1 MYTNNRKGRRMK
13 NNLIYA
19 GILLL
24 LCVFS
29 GCRNE
34 AAEEKE
40 KISSIELD
48 TESVTLGVNE
58 EVIVRIK
65 AGTEA
70 AKKNEQIKFTA
81 TPEGFVE
88 IREPNNDGFVIKGIK
103 GGSTI
108 IRIESKYVVKLL
120 EVKILG
126 EDVLARYIKL
136 EKPVIEVN
144 EGSRVTTSVSLYGGI
159 TEGDDNLLFDW
170 RLESGK
176 NNIGISATG
185 NIAVIQ
191 GIERGYQEINIS
203 HPRSDFTNKILVFVK
218 GIDEEIK
225 YIYRESNILM
235 LPNDGQYH
243 DFDVALINGVPSDAV
258 GFEYSVVQGQGNIEI
273 SGSQTKC
280 NVLGVRSGASIIR
293 VHHDLAVVDFD
304 VRVIV
309 YDVDMPYIALD
320 QSFVLLSVQESARV
334 TAEVMYARNGTAH
347 KGQFHY
353 QIIENDAVVADEN
366 QSIIE
371 VIQTNESFYI
381 RAKRMGTARIVISN
395 EQAEMAREALVVVRE
410 DAAYRDDYYITT
422 TQNVITTQ
430 VGAGMTRLYVTLV
443 NGNQGHANGFI
454 WDVDDS
460 SVAKLYTNH
469 GTARNRAQVQQVF
482 EAYAEIEPLKAG
494 AAKIVITNSSFPET
508 QAQVI
513 VRVYPKG
520 TFANPPVQVG
530 YDGLIKVE
538 YGNPHTVNLRVTA
551 GSESEV
557 GDLNWEIAD
566 TGIATLYGNAH
577 STVNVLSA
585 VRQNDGGITR
595 MKVTGDNLEF
605 PHESIVIAGDED
617 YINRTQII
625 YVDSIYQ
632 KVVEQQT
639 IDVHVLNSKTKSDG
653 KPDESWQPYGFSAQV
668 AKPDIAYA
676 VMVQNVLKIMGKE
689 RGETDI
695 VVSHSGAANESITLY
710 VRVEPAGISIDQ
722 PYYISG
728 DDIKGVVRAIPTEF
742 SVSMPGA
749 PDSELNKLA
758 WRSDDSSVVTIGGGS
773 GPAALLTGKVS
784 GRQAKVWVSHR
795 NNKAEEKP
803 ILVYVVDSAEDLRN
817 VVLGAKQENYLL
829 KTGQEQLVTIITNAN
844 DAQKRNISWS
854 VSTKPGDPAP
864 VTIDP
869 HYDSAM
875 IRAVTAGNATL
886 EVTYTDYDENGA
898 PTGKHTL
905 PLSIYVSVV
914 DALGADKII
923 RGPAV
928 IEIIRGESKIIGVE
942 HLNLT
947 QDEIMGIKWA
957 VEAEGDPLAN
967 MEGNGDSAYLYG
979 LRKGVGKVKIWQD
992 RLRYEHYATLIC
1004 ANSLEELASMYVMG
1018 VDSSYQKMMIGEE
1031 KKVKLTFGSN
1041 GFPETAKRNLVWT
1054 ADSSGKVKIA
1064 GSPGESVSIIAQEPG
1079 EATVKVRD
1087 ANNPKVSFNEEIEIK
1102 FLVIDPNHSSLEF
1115 RGHQKMVGIVV
1126 GQSKQVGMRL
1136 FDNDEEIKN
1145 YGLWEHETEKANI
1158 VNVNRVDGDPSGQ
1171 VLDIRALSVG
1181 ESYITVRYDDKVSA
1195 KILVYTALTANDLE
1209 NYYPILVEK
1218 TNYLLQIGQTAV
1230 VRIETMEEKDAENFS
1245 KVSWGV
1251 DNAGVIGNANFNGQ
1265 KEVTIRGAQAGNC
1278 VISVNYNNETKARI
1292 FITVVSN
1299 DVIDMEKYIV
1309 TENIIGMVINEQ
1321 KTTKVFSNLGSE
1333 ASKIV
1338 WESLNQSIVSVSG
1351 TGEEARLTANTVGE
1365 TYVTVTY
1372 GSWLKRHIR
1381 VYVCAG
1387 KPNVESYRAMNME
1400 NQYYRAGVGETL
1412 MLPVYFAQVK
1422 STVATMWV
1430 DKYENKVVRFSP
1442 QENGSKIEVT
1452 TQSEGVA
1459 VLEAIN
1465 TGISDPSHVLR
1476 IYIEVSNQYNG
1487 APRPVVDRFLTISRT
1502 IYVMNPDNKDEE
1514 LNLRVSGVG
1523 YTVEEL
1529 AGVTWELMS
1538 GGDYISIYPNG
1549 QECRVRVNPVG
1560 KEGTAEIRVSKTE
1573 NEVLIKIVVSKTG
1586 MLGFPHIVGEDTV
1599 RVGMGGKVLIPYE
1612 VAEAVNY
1619 DLNAFFVQ
1627 VMNGGELISAKFNQN
1642 ILEVEGKMSGQA
1654 KLRITCVPVCSA
1666 SHYKDVA
1673 VQVTTTMDGIVY
1685 LTTRDNFTQVK
1696 IGEVKTLNVEMVG
1709 MENSGDAGYRWFID
1723 EADEEYKSYL
1733 QLNYTG
1739 RQAQVTGLKAGAG
1752 KTVRIK
1758 IQNKLYVDPMFDLVI
1773 YVRISDNFFN
1783 NIYLTT
1789 NKNIVSI
1796 VEGKSTY
1803 LTAELVNGEP
1813 GEENKISWIS
1823 FNTDVAEAYGAG
1835 TQAYIMGKKV
1845 GFARVQAQYSNA
1857 VNDFIEILVIVEKD
1871 TTGEGIYITSGDT
1884 LVQLKPGDTREVS
1897 VRLVGGG
1904 LGDEAGFRWEVYT
1917 QTPVIAGKEVVQII
1931 GGLSGIDRTFIKG
1944 INEGQATIRVT
1955 HPARTSYVLEMMIY
1969 VQEYNKVEFNTK
1981 TLTVKQGEE
1990 KVVRVS
1996 MPPNTQLIYTVS
2008 NDELISLSDKGPT
2021 SSVFLVIKGIRK
2033 GICTVQVNA
2042 TDKMLSDEM
2051 IVTVEEV
2058 NNRLLQYI
2066 ETNDTIFNMVDW
2078 ESAANRV
2085 MVSGLPVGEKEG
2097 GGEFTEADSLG
2108 LQWEITGGKEFIEFD
2123 AVSAGSATKAAGKI
2137 ASVKSKR
2144 TGTAQITVKHNEMK
2158 DYAKNIYV
2166 NVIPYD
2172 AHFMLSPSFAGMR
2185 VYEDAPFTVNITGN
2199 NIDLDDYKKVT
2210 WRLLPNEKSVR
2221 GVEFVG
2227 ESGDGLYEITGRKS
2241 QSVRVLAKNEGIYKI
2256 KVLYDGHELEG
2267 LIYVEP
2273 PKALEVYDESF
2284 VKVVPGTTVFIGLY
2298 HEPLLSPGA
2307 QFTVNTDYNAFA
2319 DIGYY
2324 GPIRRK
2330 DANDIIGPVDTSL
2343 LPADRTY
2350 NGDYGQKVT
2359 YPIMSAFTPNAQKA
2373 ILDQNYNALLVV
2385 HGKDREGY
2393 TQIKITYMNIERI
2406 VTIHNSNDYSF
2417 NMVGI
2422 TQINNVKYP
2431 DIYKTTSVR
2440 GKPGDKVTIKYEIAP
2455 MQSEIRH
2462 GNIVD
2467 YQGESLSFNGSEM
2480 LPGNELQVLPGGRQ
2494 LVVFGSDSM
2503 DFINQT
2509 ITFTLKQCGYA
2520 LLRFE
2525 NVFYNSMG
2533 KYLEIPV
2540 FICYD
2545 KINVEWK
2552 AQRTGKSRLDEL
2564 SNAIYIANNE
2574 TLYINIETGNDT
2586 VNNGNICVKGYPGD
2600 DLDFVEIKMSNS
2612 NSSVKEEKKGAT
2624 YTSPSSMGSKKINFG
2639 YWERNTNVF
2648 RFRITGDSSL
2658 GSTNGKNILQEV
2670 TYIGTLEVS
2679 YVYSNG
2685 GIKKTDNTVIKRF
2698 LVYTERW

>member
-1 MYTNNRKGRRMK
+1 MK
-13 NNLIYA
+13 SLIYA
-19 GILLL
+19 GILFL
-24 LCVFS
+24 LCVFL

-108 IRIESKYVVKLL
+108 IRIESKHVVKLL

-126 EDVLARYIKL
+126 ENVLARYIKL

-159 TEGDDNLLFDW
+159 TEGDDNLLFNW
-170 RLESGK
+170 QIETGK

-191 GIERGYQEINIS
+191 GIERGYQELHIS
-203 HPRSDFTNKILVFVK
+203 HPRSDFANKILVFVK
-218 GIDEEIK
+218 GVDEEIK

-243 DFDVALINGVPSDAV
+243 DFDVALINGVPGDAV
-258 GFEYSVVQGQGNIEI
+258 GFGYSVVQGQENIEI

-280 NVLGVRSGASIIR
+280 NVLGIRSGVSIIR

-334 TAEVMYARNGTAH
+334 TAEVMYARNGIAH

-353 QIIENDAVVADEN
+353 QIIENDAIVEDES

-381 RAKRMGTARIVISN
+381 RAKRTGTARIVISN
-395 EQAEMAREALVVVRE
+395 EQTEMAREVLVVVRE
-410 DAAYRDDYYITT
+410 DAVYRDDYYITT

-430 VGAGMTRLYVTLV
+430 IGAGMTRLYVTLV
-443 NGNQGHANGFI
+443 NGNQGHANSFI

-460 SVAKLYTNH
+460 SVVKLYTNH

-482 EAYAEIEPLKAG
+482 EAYADIEPLKVG

-508 QAQVI
+508 QVQVI

-538 YGNPHTVNLRVTA
+538 YGHPHTVNLRITA
-551 GSESEV
+551 GSEPEV
-557 GDLNWEIAD
+557 GNLDWEIED
-566 TGIATLYGNAH
+566 TSIAALYGNAH

-585 VRQNDGGITR
+585 VRQNEGGITKMR
-595 MKVTGDNLEF
+595 VTGDNLEF
-605 PHESIVIAGDED
+605 PHESIVIAGDAD
-617 YINRTQII
+617 YISRTQII
-625 YVDSIYQ
+625 YVDNIYQ

-653 KPDESWQPYGFSAQV
+653 KPDESWQPSGFSAQV
-668 AKPDIAYA
+668 SKPNVAYA

-695 VVSHSGAANESITLY
+695 VISHSGAANESITLH
-710 VRVEPAGISIDQ
+710 VRVEPANISIAQ

-728 DDIKGVVRAIPTEF
+728 DDIKGVVRTIPAEF

-749 PDSELNKLA
+749 PDSELNKLV
-758 WRSDDSSVVTIGGGS
+758 WRSDDTSVVTASGS
-773 GPAALLTGKVS
+773 GPSALLTGMVS
-784 GRQAKVWVSHR
+784 GRQAKVWVSHKD
-795 NNKAEEKP
+795 NKAEEKP
-803 ILVYVVDSAEDLRN
+803 ILVYVVNSIEDLKN

-829 KTGQEQLVTIITNAN
+829 RTGQEQLVTIITNAN
-844 DAQKRNISWS
+844 DAQKRHIDWR
-854 VSTKPGDPAP
+854 VVTRPGDPAP

-875 IRAVTAGNATL
+875 IRAVAAGNATL
-886 EVTYTDYDENGA
+886 EVTYTDYDENNV
-898 PTGKHTL
+898 PTGKYTL

-914 DALGADKII
+914 DALGADKVIK
-923 RGPAV
+923 GPAV
-928 IEIIRGESKIIGVE
+928 IELIRGESKIVGLE
-942 HLNLT
+942 YLNLT
-947 QDEIMGIKWA
+947 QAELMDIKWS
-957 VEAEGDPLAN
+957 VEVGAGEDPLAN
-967 MEGNGDSAYLYG
+967 IEGNGDSAYLYG
-979 LRKGVGKVKIWQD
+979 LRRGVGKVKIWQNN
-992 RLRYEHYATLIC
+992 LRWEHYATLIC
-1004 ANSLEELASMYVMG
+1004 ADSLEELASMYVMG
-1018 VDSSYQKMMIGEE
+1018 VDSSYQKMLLGEE
-1031 KKVKLTFGSN
+1031 KKVKLVFGSN
-1041 GFPETAKRNLVWT
+1041 GFPETAKKNLVWT
-1054 ADSSGKVKIA
+1054 ADGSGKVRVIGK
-1064 GSPGESVSIIAQEPG
+1064 GESVSIVAQEPG
-1079 EATVKVRD
+1079 EATVKITD
-1087 ANNPKVSFNEEIEIK
+1087 TNNPMVSFNETLEMK
-1102 FLVIDPNHSSLEF
+1102 FLVIDPNRSNLEF
-1115 RGHQKMVGIVV
+1115 RGHQKMAGIVV
-1126 GQSKQVGMRL
+1126 GQNRQIEIHL
-1136 FDNDEEIKN
+1136 WDNDEEIKN
-1145 YGLWEHETEKANI
+1145 YSLWEHEVENESI
-1158 VNVNRVDGDPSGQ
+1158 IRVNRVDGDPSGQ
-1171 VLDIRALSVG
+1171 VLDVQALGVG
-1181 ESYITVRYDDKVSA
+1181 QSYITVRYKNEVSA
-1195 KILVYTALTANDLE
+1195 KILIYTALTAVDLE

-1230 VRIETMEEKDAENFS
+1230 VKIETMEEKDAANFS

-1309 TENIIGMVINEQ
+1309 TENIIGMILGER
-1321 KTTKVFSNLGSE
+1321 KTTKVFSNLGSG
-1333 ASKIV
+1333 ASNIV
-1338 WESLNQSIVSVSG
+1338 WESLTPGIVSVSG
-1351 TGEEARLTANTVGE
+1351 TGEEAQLTANAPGE
-1365 TYVTVTY
+1365 TYVTASY
-1372 GSWLKRHIR
+1372 GSWLKRYIR

-1387 KPNVESYRAMNME
+1387 KPSVDAYKAMNME
-1400 NQYYRAGVGETL
+1400 TQYYRAGLGETL
-1412 MLPVYFAQVK
+1412 ILPVYFAPVK
-1422 STVATMWV
+1422 STVPTMWV
-1430 DKYENKVVRFSP
+1430 DKYENKVVQFTP
-1442 QENGSKIEVT
+1442 QESGSKVEIVT
-1452 TQSEGVA
+1452 RNEGVA

-1465 TGISDPSHVLR
+1465 TGINDHSHVLR
-1476 IYIEVSNQYNG
+1476 IYIEVSKKYNS
-1487 APRPVVDRFLTISRT
+1487 APKPVVERFLTISRT

-1514 LNLRVSGVG
+1514 LNLRISGVG

-1529 AGVTWELMS
+1529 AGVTWELLGN

-1560 KEGTAEIRVSKTE
+1560 REGTAEIRASKTE
-1573 NEVLIKIVVSKTG
+1573 NEVVIKIVVSKTG

-1599 RVGMGGKVLIPYE
+1599 RVGMGNKVNIAYD
-1612 VAEAVNY
+1612 VAEAAGY
-1619 DLNAFFVQ
+1619 DKNRFAVQ
-1627 VMNGGELISAKFNQN
+1627 VMNGSQSVSAKFNQN

-1654 KLRITCVPVCSA
+1654 LLRITCVPVCSA
-1666 SHYKDVA
+1666 EHYKDVA
-1673 VQVTTTMDGIVY
+1673 VLVTTTIDGLVY

-1696 IGEVKTLNVEMVG
+1696 IGEVKTLNVGMVG
-1709 MENSGDAGYRWFID
+1709 LENSGDAGYKWSID
-1723 EADEEYKSYL
+1723 ETDEEYKSYL

-1758 IQNKLYVDPMFDLVI
+1758 VQNELYVDPMFDLLI

-1783 NIYLTT
+1783 NMYLTT
-1789 NKNIVSI
+1789 DKNIVSV
-1796 VEGKSTY
+1796 VEGKSMY
-1803 LTAELVNGEP
+1803 LTAELVNGVP
-1813 GEENKISWIS
+1813 GEESNIGWVSY
-1823 FNTDVAEAYGAG
+1823 NTDVADVHGAG
-1835 TQAYIMGKKV
+1835 AQAYIIGKKA
-1845 GFARVQAQYSNA
+1845 GFARIQAQYTRA
-1857 VNDFIEILVIVEKD
+1857 INDFIEILVIVEKD

-1897 VRLVGGG
+1897 VRLIGGG
-1904 LGDEAGFRWEVYT
+1904 SGDEAGFRWEVYT

-1931 GGLSGIDRTFIKG
+1931 GGLSGIDKTYIKG

-1955 HPARTSYVLEMMIY
+1955 HPARTSYILEMKIY
-1969 VQEYNKVEFNTK
+1969 VQEYNKVEFSAK

-1996 MPPNTQLIYTVS
+1996 MPPNTQVIYTVS
-2008 NDELISLSDKGPT
+2008 RDDRISLSDSGPT
-2021 SSVFLVIKGIRK
+2021 SSVFLVVKGIEP

-2042 TDKMLSDEM
+2042 TDKPLSDEM
-2051 IVTVEEV
+2051 IVTVEAV

-2097 GGEFTEADSLG
+2097 GGAFTEADSMG
-2108 LQWEITGGKEFIEFD
+2108 LVWEITEGKEFIEFD
-2123 AVSAGSATKAAGKI
+2123 AVSTGSAVKAVGKT
-2137 ASVKSKR
+2137 ASIKSRR
-2144 TGTAQITVKHNEMK
+2144 TGTAQITVKHSEMR
-2158 DYAKNIYV
+2158 DYAKNIYI

-2172 AHFMLSPSFAGMR
+2172 ANFMLNPSFVSLR
-2185 VYEDAPFTVNITGN
+2185 IYDSAPFTVNITGN
-2199 NIDLDDYKKVT
+2199 NIDLDDYKKVM
-2210 WRLLPNEKSVR
+2210 WRLLPNEKSVK
-2221 GVEFVG
+2221 GVQFAG

-2241 QSVRVLAKNEGIYKI
+2241 QSVRVLAKNEGVYKI

-2273 PKALEVYDESF
+2273 PKVLEVYDESF

-2298 HEPLLSPGA
+2298 HEPLLAPGTE
-2307 QFTVNTDYNAFA
+2307 FTVNTDYNAFA
-2319 DIGYY
+2319 DIGYC

-2330 DANDIIGPVDTSL
+2330 DTNDIIGPVDTSL
-2343 LPADRTY
+2343 LPAERTY
-2350 NGDYGQKVT
+2350 KGDYGQNVT
-2359 YPIMSAFTPNAQKA
+2359 YPIQSAFTPNAQKA

-2406 VTIHNSNDYSF
+2406 VTIHNSNDYTFS
-2417 NMVGI
+2417 MAGI

-2440 GKPGDKVTIKYEIAP
+2440 GKPGDTVTIKYEIVP

-2467 YQGESLSFNGSEM
+2467 YQGETRSFNGCEM
-2480 LPGNELQVLPGGRQ
+2480 MAGNEKMVYPGGRQ
-2494 LVVFGSDSM
+2494 LVVFESDSM

-2509 ITFTLKQCGYA
+2509 ITFTLKQCGYT

-2525 NVFYNSMG
+2525 NTFYNDME

-2540 FICYD
+2540 FINYD

-2552 AQRTGKSRLDEL
+2552 AEKTGKSRLDEL
-2564 SNAIYIANNE
+2564 SNAIYIANSE
-2574 TLYINIETGNDT
+2574 RLNICIEEENDT
-2586 VNNGNICVKGYPGD
+2586 FNYDGKCVKGYPGD
-2600 DLDFVEIKMSNS
+2600 DLIIMKVKMNNAIASAGTGGTLPNGITFGFS
-2612 NSSVKEEKKGAT
+2612 RQDDLNFWVN
-2624 YTSPSSMGSKKINFG
+2624 GSISGN
-2639 YWERNTNVF
+2639 
-2648 RFRITGDSSL
+2648 I
-2658 GSTNGKNILQEV
+2658 GKNLQEV
-2670 TYIGTLEVS
+2670 KYIGTLEVE
-2679 YVYSNG
+2679 YAYSNG
-2685 GIKKTDNTVIKRF
+2685 GIKRENNTVTKRF
-2698 LVYTERW
+2698 LVYAEKW